1 MLCVIW
7 GMGPWEE
14 QWVDGD
20 KFSAGMVSRDAVSSQ
35 PGMAQ
40 PVGCLLIVLCWRSG
54 EIDLD
59 PGEVQCL
66 TLESLV
72 LKWMGHV

>member
-7 GMGPWEE
+7 GVAPREE
-14 QWVDGD
+14 QRVDGD

-40 PVGCLLIVLCWRSG
+40 PVGHLLIVLCWRSR
-54 EIDLD
+54 EMDLD
-59 PGEVQCL
+59 PGEVQC
-66 TLESLV
+66 
-72 LKWMGHV
+72 